1 MRFSLSRFPLL
12 RVWWKRAWRFRSAGL
27 GFSLAYGL
35 VFALSATLFLTFLWW
50 HTIGALER
58 EVGQAVDADAH
69 GLAERWMQGGL
80 SSLQRAI
87 QDRLDQDVEDQDLY
101 LLITPGGQRLAG
113 NMPSWPDAVQRADRF
128 YTLKISR
135 AGNTISAAMHAYV
148 LPDGLQLLVG
158 RDIRGRDILRRVL
171 TETFL
176 WSWLMVTALAIGGA
190 WVVRGIFSRI
200 LSSIART
207 TTALANGDMRQRMPL
222 VGNDVDLVA
231 HSINRMLDR
240 ISKLME
246 GVKQVSNSIAHDLRT
261 PITRARNRLEDAAL
275 HARSTEEMHDAIHR
289 AVADLDH
296 VTSVFDALMRIAQI
310 EAGARRAAF
319 ETTDLIR
326 PLHDI
331 AELYE
336 ASAEDAGLQIALDL
350 PQRLLFYG
358 DARLIQQAV
367 ANMIDNAIKFS
378 PADTTVTLRAS
389 VSGALVRISVTD
401 EGPGMSA
408 EDLLRASERFFRADQ
423 ARNTPGAGLG
433 LSLVQA
439 VAQLHHGSLSLE
451 PLQRGLRVVLS
462 LPVEENPVV

>member
-1 MRFSLSRFPLL
+1 M
-12 RVWWKRAWRFRSAGL
+12 
-27 GFSLAYGL
+27 
-35 VFALSATLFLTFLWW
+35 
-50 HTIGALER
+50 
-58 EVGQAVDADAH
+58 
-69 GLAERWMQGGL
+69 
-80 SSLQRAI
+80 
-87 QDRLDQDVEDQDLY
+87 
-101 LLITPGGQRLAG
+101 
-113 NMPSWPDAVQRADRF
+113 
-128 YTLKISR
+128 
-135 AGNTISAAMHAYV
+135 
-148 LPDGLQLLVG
+148 
-158 RDIRGRDILRRVL
+158 
-171 TETFL
+171 
-176 WSWLMVTALAIGGA
+176 
-190 WVVRGIFSRI
+190 VRGIFSRI

-275 HARSTEEMHDAIHR
+275 HARTTEEMHDAIYR

-296 VTSVFDALMRIAQI
+296 VTAVFDALMRIAQI

-319 ETTDLIR
+319 ETTDLIT

-331 AELYE
+331 VELYE
-336 ASAEDAGLQIALDL
+336 ATAEEAGLQIALDL
-350 PQRLLFYG
+350 PQRLFFHG

-378 PADTTVTLRAS
+378 PAETTVTLRAS
-389 VSGALVRISVTD
+389 VSGTLVRISVTD

-423 ARNTPGAGLG
+423 ARNTPAPGLG
-433 LSLVQA
+433 CLLFRLWRS
-439 VAQLHHGSLSLE
+439 SM
-451 PLQRGLRVVLS
+451 VVVWRS
-462 LPVEENPVV
+462 SRSSAACA